1 MTQTEHPAPPQ
12 TGPDVTITIDN
23 KVFTVHRGN
32 ITIAELKAIASIP
45 AAYEVE
51 QIIDGTL
58 TPLRDDGHVVLKGD
72 ERFVSHPRAGAS
84 S

>member
-1 MTQTEHPAPPQ
+1 MTQSEHPEHPQ
-12 TGPDVTITIDN
+12 TGPSVTITIDN
-23 KVFTVHRGN
+23 KTFTVHRGN
-32 ITIAELKAIASIP
+32 IAVSELKAVAGIP
-45 AAYEVE
+45 AAYELE

-58 TPLRDDGHVVLKGD
+58 TPLRDDGHVVLKGG

>member
-1 MTQTEHPAPPQ
+1 MTQPEHSGHPQ

-23 KVFTVHRGN
+23 KTFTVHRGN
-32 ITIAELKAIASIP
+32 ITVAELKTIAAVP
-45 AAYEVE
+45 AAYELE

>member
-1 MTQTEHPAPPQ
+1 MTQPDHSSHPQ
-12 TGPDVTITIDN
+12 TGPDVSITIDN
-23 KVFTVHRGN
+23 KTFTVHRGN
-32 ITIAELKAIASIP
+32 ITVTELKNIANGP
-45 AAYEVE
+45 AAYELE
-51 QIIDGTL
+51 QIVDGTL

>member
-1 MTQTEHPAPPQ
+1 MTQPNSADHPQ
-12 TGPDVTITIDN
+12 TGPDVTITVDN
-23 KVFTVHRGN
+23 KSFTTHRGN
-32 ITIAELKAIASIP
+32 ITVSELKALAAVP

-58 TPLRDDGHVVLKGD
+58 TPLRDDGHVVLKGA

>member
-1 MTQTEHPAPPQ
+1 MPEQNHPEHPQ

-23 KVFTVHRGN
+23 KAFTVHRGN
-32 ITIAELKAIASIP
+32 TTVTELKQLAGVA
-45 AAYEVE
+45 AAYELEEVV
-51 QIIDGTL
+51 DGKL
-58 TPLRDDGHVVLKGD
+58 VPLADNQHVVLKGG

>member
-1 MTQTEHPAPPQ
+1 MTQPNSADHPQ
-12 TGPDVTITIDN
+12 TGPDVTITVDN
-23 KVFTVHRGN
+23 KSFTTHRGN
-32 ITIAELKAIASIP
+32 IAVSELKALAAIP

-51 QIIDGTL
+51 QISDGTL
-58 TPLRDDGHVVLKGD
+58 TPLRDDGRVVLKGG

>member
-1 MTQTEHPAPPQ
+1 MTQPNSADHPQ
-12 TGPDVTITIDN
+12 TGPDVTITVDN
-23 KVFTVHRGN
+23 KSVTTHRGN
-32 ITIAELKAIASIP
+32 ITVTELKALAAIP

-58 TPLRDDGHVVLKGD
+58 TPLRDDGHVVLKGG